1 MDEASAAKL
10 EELHLGAVSE
20 GEEWLR
26 RALYEIGRDE
36 LRVLAAAGGVVTHSN
51 RNWLPV
57 AELRSS
63 LMKVLAVSTEVGC
76 NKKNGIMVP
85 MFFGLFMWDFPYKN
99 EITCVVHGIMVPSFS
114 RPLMCDFP
122 HKNEIIWYWT
132 FFCVQTYAGISVVK
146 YCHTC
151 DLQSHGTDLFG
162 PFLLYCPYKNEIT
175 RVIHSIMV
183 LSLFGPFM

>member
-36 LRVLAAAGGVVTHSN
+36 LRVLAAAGGVETRSN
-51 RNWLPV
+51 KAWLPV

-63 LMKVLAVSTEVGC
+63 LMKVLAVSMEVGC

-99 EITCVVHGIMVPSFS
+99 EITCVVHGMMVPSFS
-114 RPLMCDFP
+114 SA
-122 HKNEIIWYWT
+122 IY
-132 FFCVQTYAGISVVK
+132 V
-146 YCHTC
+146 
-151 DLQSHGTDLFG
+151 
-162 PFLLYCPYKNEIT
+162 
-175 RVIHSIMV
+175 
-183 LSLFGPFM
+183 

>member
-76 NKKNGIMVP
+76 NKKTASWHRCFLGYLCGI
-85 MFFGLFMWDFPYKN
+85 F
-99 EITCVVHGIMVPSFS
+99 
-114 RPLMCDFP
+114 
-122 HKNEIIWYWT
+122 
-132 FFCVQTYAGISVVK
+132 
-146 YCHTC
+146 HT
-151 DLQSHGTDLFG
+151 
-162 PFLLYCPYKNEIT
+162 K
-175 RVIHSIMV
+175 MK
-183 LSLFGPFM
+183 

>member
-26 RALYEIGRDE
+26 RALSEMSAGE

-63 LMKVLAVSTEVGC
+63 LMKVLVPPTEVGC
-76 NKKNGIMVP
+76 EQKWNNM
-85 MFFGLFMWDFPYKN
+85 
-99 EITCVVHGIMVPSFS
+99 
-114 RPLMCDFP
+114 R
-122 HKNEIIWYWT
+122 
-132 FFCVQTYAGISVVK
+132 QTR
-146 YCHTC
+146 H
-151 DLQSHGTDLFG
+151 HGTELFWAIYVG
-162 PFLLYCPYKNEIT
+162 FIIQK
-175 RVIHSIMV
+175 
-183 LSLFGPFM
+183 